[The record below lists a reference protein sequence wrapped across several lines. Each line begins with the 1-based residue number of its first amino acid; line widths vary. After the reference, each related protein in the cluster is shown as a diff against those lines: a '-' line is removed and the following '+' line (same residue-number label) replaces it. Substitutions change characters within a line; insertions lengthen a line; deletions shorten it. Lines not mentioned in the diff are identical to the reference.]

1 MKVADLG
8 VDPRI
13 AAILKEQG
21 IEDFYPPQE
30 RAAPIALAGEIPS
43 SQTSRTY
50 VGTCISFRVRW
61 MAARARVPT
70 AWKGT
75 LS

>member
-21 IEDFYPPQE
+21 IEDLYPP
-30 RAAPIALAGEIPS
+30 RGAHGPDALECKSLVLAIPLP
-43 SQTSRTY
+43 
-50 VGTCISFRVRW
+50 V
-61 MAARARVPT
+61 
-70 AWKGT
+70 
-75 LS
+75 